1 VSTAVH
7 AIIVSGNLRAKVLP
21 IYIWSQPGPFVICE
35 KHAKRPAFLP
45 ACLSLGCA
53 PAFLPAST
61 CQAISSAVSSAVH
74 LPPWPPLQ
82 GLVWRD
88 FTLYEA
94 EVSLLQR
101 LLVDVPL
108 SGGAWLYVPSAAAAA
123 EVLGPNRTPPAAEA
137 AATSTTDTAAA
148 AAAAAGA
155 QRGPPGGGWRA
166 VSDAE
171 RVSSCDL
178 EIVAPW
184 QALVCLS
191 PDATQL
197 ADPSW
202 SPFASSGDGCGSS
215 SSEAL
220 PAAEAVPP
228 AARHAADA
236 AKRGDI
242 AGLRMM
248 VLDVLAAAAD
258 GADR

>member
-1 VSTAVH
+1 M
-7 AIIVSGNLRAKVLP
+7 
-21 IYIWSQPGPFVICE
+21 
-35 KHAKRPAFLP
+35 
-45 ACLSLGCA
+45 
-53 PAFLPAST
+53 
-61 CQAISSAVSSAVH
+61 
-74 LPPWPPLQ
+74 
-82 GLVWRD
+82 WRD
-88 FTLYEA
+88 LTLYEA

-108 SGGAWLYVPSAAAAA
+108 SGGAWLYVPAAAAA
-123 EVLGPNRTPPAAEA
+123 VEVLGPNRTPSAAEA
-137 AATSTTDTAAA
+137 AVTSTTDTAAA
-148 AAAAAGA
+148 AAAGGA

-215 SSEAL
+215 SSEAQ

-228 AARHAADA
+228 AARQAAEA

-242 AGLRMM
+242 TGLRMM